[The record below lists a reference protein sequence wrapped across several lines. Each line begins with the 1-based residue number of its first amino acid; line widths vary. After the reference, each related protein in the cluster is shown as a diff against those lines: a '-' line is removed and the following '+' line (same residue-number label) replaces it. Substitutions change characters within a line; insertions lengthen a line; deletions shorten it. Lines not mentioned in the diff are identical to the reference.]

1 MIHKQGGGAS
11 PPPCFRSSKSSGWLR
26 RVRGEKLFLG
36 WENSVPAC
44 RGRESSFTP
53 LSSTFKSPVRLI
65 PFRTILTENKS
76 PTMPRLSQVDLID
89 LNRTFEERTPE
100 ELLQWSQEIFGDRL
114 AALSSMQRAGCVI
127 CHMLQLM
134 PVKMPVLFVDTGV
147 LFEESLATR
156 DRIVAEYGLEVR
168 TLTPEKTMEQ
178 QTSELGVLYLSAE
191 GQKECCEIRK
201 SAPLDSVKN
210 QYDCLI
216 GSLRRADGGQR
227 GSCPILAV
235 DPRLNVLRVNPLV
248 NFTDEQMD
256 EYAGQKGVVTNPL
269 HDQGYSTI
277 GCNRCTTPVLPGE
290 PHRAGRWRH
299 LGPWSVY
306 CGINPSD
313 LGPER
318 SPAVDLPQD
327 LVDRILGRSTDYMI

>member
-1 MIHKQGGGAS
+1 
-11 PPPCFRSSKSSGWLR
+11 
-26 RVRGEKLFLG
+26 
-36 WENSVPAC
+36 
-44 RGRESSFTP
+44 
-53 LSSTFKSPVRLI
+53 
-65 PFRTILTENKS
+65 
-76 PTMPRLSQVDLID
+76 MPRLSQADLID
-89 LNRTFEERTPE
+89 LNRTFEERTPG
-100 ELLQWSQEIFGDRL
+100 ELLQWAQEMFGDRL
-114 AALSSMQRAGCVI
+114 AALSSMQRAGSVI
-127 CHMLQLM
+127 CHMLQSM

-147 LFEESLATR
+147 LFEESLTTR

-201 SAPLDSVKN
+201 SAPLDAVN
-210 QYDCLI
+210 DQYDCLI

-227 GSCPILAV
+227 GSCPILGV

-256 EYAGQKGVVTNPL
+256 DYTGQKDVITNPL

-290 PHRAGRWRH
+290 PRRAGRWRH

-306 CGINPSD
+306 CGINPTD
-313 LGPER
+313 LDPER
-318 SPAVDLPQD
+318 SPAIDLPQD

>member
-1 MIHKQGGGAS
+1 
-11 PPPCFRSSKSSGWLR
+11 
-26 RVRGEKLFLG
+26 
-36 WENSVPAC
+36 
-44 RGRESSFTP
+44 
-53 LSSTFKSPVRLI
+53 
-65 PFRTILTENKS
+65 
-76 PTMPRLSQVDLID
+76 MPSLSQADLID
-89 LNRTFEERTPE
+89 LNSTFEERTPE
-100 ELLQWSQEIFGDRL
+100 ELLQWAQEIFGDRL
-114 AALSSMQRAGCVI
+114 AALSSMQRAGSVI
-127 CHMLQLM
+127 CHMLQSM

-147 LFEESLATR
+147 LFEESLTTR
-156 DRIVAEYGLEVR
+156 DRIIAEYGLEVR

-201 SAPLDSVKN
+201 SAPLDAVKD

-248 NFTDEQMD
+248 NFTDEQMN
-256 EYAGQKGVVTNPL
+256 EYAGQKDVVTNPL

-290 PHRAGRWRH
+290 PRRAGRWRH